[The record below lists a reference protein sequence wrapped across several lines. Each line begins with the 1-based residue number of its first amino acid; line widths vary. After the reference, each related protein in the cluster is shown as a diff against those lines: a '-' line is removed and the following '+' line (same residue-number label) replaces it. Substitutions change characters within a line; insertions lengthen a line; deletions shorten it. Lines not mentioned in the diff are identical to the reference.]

1 MFVVFVFGVTFFHF
15 NDSKYNI
22 IIENNKFFIYVVSFI
37 VIFFQRKWPF
47 YIIVSFHFL
56 LLSLSLSLSLM
67 NLSLYEGSLNNKWTK
82 NKQK

>member
-1 MFVVFVFGVTFFHF
+1 MFVVFVFGVTFFHS

-56 LLSLSLSLSLM
+56 LLSLSLM
-67 NLSLYEGSLNNKWTK
+67 NLSLYEGRLNNKQTK

>member
-56 LLSLSLSLSLM
+56 LLSLSLM
-67 NLSLYEGSLNNKWTK
+67 NLSLYESRLNNKQTK

>member
-22 IIENNKFFIYVVSFI
+22 IIDNNKFFIYVVSFI

-56 LLSLSLSLSLM
+56 LLSLSLM
-67 NLSLYEGSLNNKWTK
+67 NLSLYEGRLNNKQTK

>member
-56 LLSLSLSLSLM
+56 LLSLSLM
-67 NLSLYEGSLNNKWTK
+67 NLSLYEGRLNNKQAK

>member
-37 VIFFQRKWPF
+37 VIFFQRKWPL

-56 LLSLSLSLSLM
+56 LFSLSLSLM
-67 NLSLYEGSLNNKWTK
+67 NLSLYDGRLNNKQTK

>member
-37 VIFFQRKWPF
+37 VIFFQCKWPF

-56 LLSLSLSLSLM
+56 LLSLSLM
-67 NLSLYEGSLNNKWTK
+67 NLSLYEGRLNNKQTK

>member
-1 MFVVFVFGVTFFHF
+1 MFVVFVFRVTFFHF

-37 VIFFQRKWPF
+37 VIFFQRKWPL

-56 LLSLSLSLSLM
+56 LFSLSLSLM
-67 NLSLYEGSLNNKWTK
+67 NLSLYDGRLNNKQTK

>member
-56 LLSLSLSLSLM
+56 LLSLSLM
-67 NLSLYEGSLNNKWTK
+67 NLSLYEGRLNNKETK

>member
-56 LLSLSLSLSLM
+56 LLSLSLM
-67 NLSLYEGSLNNKWTK
+67 NLSLYEGRLNNKQTK

>member
-47 YIIVSFHFL
+47 YIVVSFHFL
-56 LLSLSLSLSLM
+56 LLSLSLM
-67 NLSLYEGSLNNKWTK
+67 NLSLYEGRLNNKQTK

>member
-47 YIIVSFHFL
+47 YIIVPFHFL
-56 LLSLSLSLSLM
+56 LLSLSLM
-67 NLSLYEGSLNNKWTK
+67 NLSLYEGRLNNKQTK

>member
-15 NDSKYNI
+15 NYSKYNI

-56 LLSLSLSLSLM
+56 LFSLSLM
-67 NLSLYEGSLNNKWTK
+67 NLSLYDGRLNNKQTK